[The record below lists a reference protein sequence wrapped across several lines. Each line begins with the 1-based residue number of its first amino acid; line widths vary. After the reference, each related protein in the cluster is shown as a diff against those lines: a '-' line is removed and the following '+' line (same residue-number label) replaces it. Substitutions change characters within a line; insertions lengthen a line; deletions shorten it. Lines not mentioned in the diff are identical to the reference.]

1 MKQLYRDIH
10 DLARD
15 EAVNLAVNDKDE
27 QPVEMSDLLY
37 YIVGFSCAKRPA
49 QLDH

>member
-1 MKQLYRDIH
+1 MKQLYRDIL

-15 EAVNLAVNDKDE
+15 EAVNLGVYDKDE

-37 YIVGFSCAKRPA
+37 YIVGFSRAKRHA